1 LLPDNPKPG
10 ARVIKQRRNT
20 SLVQLH
26 NVGRPAGTKVQKL
39 AFLFAY
45 LLETSSQYVPRE
57 TISPDNNF
65 NFGAWHRPFV
75 PLIQRRPPLWDSLL
89 SIYLLVKL

>member
-1 LLPDNPKPG
+1 MLPDNPKPG

-65 NFGAWHRPFV
+65 NFGAWHRRV
-75 PLIQRRPPLWDSLL
+75 RPPNTKEAALLDSLL
-89 SIYLLVKL
+89 SICRLVKL